1 MFSSKSSAYSTKNR
15 EDAFIL
21 ADMLEN
27 SAGNHPARELDVQSF
42 FYNYLRNLI
51 IQSSSAITL
60 GFSLQKAPSS
70 FYGISLIIPWAHP
83 WGNIAC

>member
-42 FYNYLRNLI
+42 FLYNYLRNLI
-51 IQSSSAITL
+51 IQSSRDQDFLPTCLKEFITM
-60 GFSLQKAPSS
+60 F
-70 FYGISLIIPWAHP
+70 
-83 WGNIAC
+83 